1 MRVAVVRFVV
11 AALLFA
17 GWIGF
22 LGYLALTKSKPVVLS
37 RPQLLISE
45 TDVIAEVDSLDKPVL
60 VKEVLFSQLE
70 KSIEPG
76 DKIQVSN
83 LSACRRPLRK
93 GETVLDVPGDWTGP
107 GQYLLPLRKVKNNNP
122 TPQYEVIVIPSS
134 PGFGG
139 HELPTPRIYPANDE
153 TLREYRQI
161 KP

>member
-1 MRVAVVRFVV
+1 MRVAVLRFGV

-17 GWIGF
+17 SWIGF

-45 TDVIAEVDSLDKPVL
+45 ADVVAEVDDPRKPVL
-60 VKEVLFSQLE
+60 VKEVLSSQVE
-70 KSIEPG
+70 KAIEPG
-76 DKIQVSN
+76 DRIQVGN
-83 LSACRRPLRK
+83 LEACRRPLRK
-93 GETVLDVPGDWTGP
+93 GETLEDVPGDWTGP
-107 GQYLLPLRKVKNNNP
+107 GQYLMPLRKVKNNNP
-122 TPQYEVIVIPSS
+122 RPQYEVVVIPAS

-139 HELPTPRIYPANDE
+139 HEVPTPRIYPANDE